1 MARILVVD
9 DEPTLVATLRFNL
22 EREGFDVVVASDG
35 GEALE
40 LVEGQRPDLV
50 LLDLMLPGMH
60 GFEVCRALR
69 KRTAIPIVILTA
81 RTDEVDRIVGLEV
94 GADDYVTKPFSMI
107 ELIARLRALLRR
119 SAGSLVQQEAEVIA
133 AGPLAVDLG
142 RREALIN
149 GEPLHLN
156 PKEFDLLVMLM
167 QNRGKTLTRDQLLNK
182 VWKYDSSGFSRTV
195 DVHIGRLRR
204 KIERHS
210 DAPVRIITIRRYGYR
225 LEG

>member
-22 EREGFDVVVASDG
+22 EREGFDVIVASDG

-40 LVEGQRPDLV
+40 LAQSQRPDLV

-69 KRTAIPIVILTA
+69 KRTTIPIVIVTA
-81 RTDEVDRIVGLEV
+81 RADEVDRIVGLEL
-94 GADDYVTKPFSMI
+94 GADDYITKPFSMV

-119 SAGSLVQQEAEVIA
+119 AAGSAALPEDEILA

-142 RREALIN
+142 RREALMH
-149 GEPLHLN
+149 GKSLRLN
-156 PKEFDLLVMLM
+156 PKEFDLLVTLM
-167 QNRGKTLTRDQLLNK
+167 QNRGRTLTRDQILTK
-182 VWKYDSSGFSRTV
+182 VWKYGGEGLSRTV

-204 KIERHS
+204 KIES
-210 DAPVRIITIRRYGYR
+210 YPDPPVRIITIRRYGYR

>member
-1 MARILVVD
+1 MTRILVVD

-22 EREGFDVVVASDG
+22 QREGFDVIVASDG

-40 LVEGQRPDLV
+40 LAGTQRPDLV

-69 KRTAIPIVILTA
+69 KRTTVPIVILTA

-94 GADDYVTKPFSMI
+94 GADDYITKPFSMV
-107 ELIARLRALLRR
+107 ELIARLRAVLRR
-119 SAGSLVQQEAEVIA
+119 SAGSAAVPEDEVLA
-133 AGPLAVDLG
+133 AGSLAVDLG

-149 GEPLHLN
+149 GESLHLN
-156 PKEFDLLVMLM
+156 PKEFDLLATLM
-167 QNRGKTLTRDQLLNK
+167 QNRGRTLTRDQLLSK
-182 VWKYDSSGFSRTV
+182 VWKYGGEGLSRTV

-204 KIERHS
+204 KIEIYP
-210 DAPVRIITIRRYGYR
+210 DPPVRIITIRRYGYR

>member
-119 SAGSLVQQEAEVIA
+119 SAGSPVQKEAEVIA

-142 RREALIN
+142 RREALIS

-156 PKEFDLLVMLM
+156 PKEFDLLVILM
-167 QNRGKTLTRDQLLNK
+167 QNRGKTLTRDQLLHK

-210 DAPVRIITIRRYGYR
+210 DPPVRIITIRRYGYR

>member
-1 MARILVVD
+1 MTRVLVVD

-22 EREGFDVVVASDG
+22 QREGFDVIVASDG

-40 LVEGQRPDLV
+40 LAGTQRPDLV

-69 KRTAIPIVILTA
+69 KRTTVPIVILTA

-94 GADDYVTKPFSMI
+94 GADDYITKPFSMV
-107 ELIARLRALLRR
+107 ELIARLRAVLRR
-119 SAGSLVQQEAEVIA
+119 SAGSAAVPEDEVLA
-133 AGPLAVDLG
+133 AGSLAVDLG

-149 GEPLHLN
+149 GESLHLN
-156 PKEFDLLVMLM
+156 PKEFDLLVTLM
-167 QNRGKTLTRDQLLNK
+167 QNRGRTLTRDQLLSK
-182 VWKYDSSGFSRTV
+182 VWKYGGEGLSRTV

-204 KIERHS
+204 KIEIYP
-210 DAPVRIITIRRYGYR
+210 DPPVRIITIRRYGYR

>member
-22 EREGFDVVVASDG
+22 ERERFDVVVSSDG
-35 GEALE
+35 GEVLE
-40 LVEGQRPDLV
+40 LVEIHRPDLV

-107 ELIARLRALLRR
+107 ELIARVRALLRR
-119 SAGSLVQQEAEVIA
+119 SAGSPATREAEIIA
-133 AGPLAVDLG
+133 AGRLSVDLG
-142 RREALIN
+142 RREALMN
-149 GEPLHLN
+149 GESLQLN
-156 PKEFDLLVMLM
+156 PKEFDLLVALM
-167 QNRGKTLTRDQLLNK
+167 QNRGQTLTREQLLQK
-182 VWKYDSSGFSRTV
+182 VWKYNSEGFSRTV
-195 DVHIGRLRR
+195 DVHVGRLRR
-204 KIERHS
+204 KIERRP
-210 DAPVRIITIRRYGYR
+210 DPGVRIITMRGYGYR